1 MANILPINIS
11 SLASPSLV
19 SGAKNQ
25 LTSQAK
31 GKGKQTILTKK
42 DELQNKLQKLKER
55 PAIVNKEY
63 DRLISNVQN
72 DSSLSNEEKNQKI
85 NILQQKRS
93 EELKLINEDITK
105 TQQDIS
111 NETVDPLKSAK
122 QKKKKSDIDV
132 NKNILSSKKG
142 LVLSNLA
149 RNSQVAKK
157 IAPLLISRITNLL
170 VNVAV
175 QNTRLQELVD
185 TTNEIIDAA
194 DTPEKIQQAIVAR
207 NNALKIID
215 DQERKLNILRILI
228 TILRIVIVICV
239 IAIIVLTIIYSI
251 PPPGGL
257 GPVMPPPIKRIVKR
271 LKKIVETLALALPI
285 ISSILVQSLAELE
298 DFRQQL
304 RDVNDLLENKLES
317 NTDINNNN
325 VGDVRGNIQPG
336 ILPETY
342 KGFKFAIRE
351 ESGPNSKVVRG
362 YKRHYAVAIDT
373 NNVEVLKSELSFTL
387 DPNDLIDQ
395 LKLIID
401 RENLIA

>member
-1 MANILPINIS
+1 MANILPNNIS
-11 SLASPSLV
+11 SLVTPSLI

-25 LTSQAK
+25 LVSQAK
-31 GKGKQTILTKK
+31 DKGKQTILTKK
-42 DELQNKLQKLKER
+42 DELQNRLQKLKER
-55 PAIVNKEY
+55 PATINKEY
-63 DRLISNVQN
+63 DNLAINIQN
-72 DSSLSNEEKNQKI
+72 DPTLSNEEKNQKI
-85 NILQQKRS
+85 DNLQKRRS
-93 EELKLINEDITK
+93 EELKLINEDIAK
-105 TQQDIS
+105 VQQDIS
-111 NETVDPLKSAK
+111 NETVDPLKAAK
-122 QKKKKSDIDV
+122 LKKKKSDATV
-132 NKNILSSKKG
+132 SKNILSSKKG
-142 LVLSNLA
+142 LVRSNLF
-149 RNSQVAKK
+149 RNSQIAKK

-170 VNVAV
+170 VNIAV

-228 TILRIVIVICV
+228 TILRIVIIICV
-239 IAIIVLTIIYSI
+239 IAIIVLTIVHIIPPLGPPI
-251 PPPGGL
+251 PPP
-257 GPVMPPPIKRIVKR
+257 IRKIIKR
-271 LKKIVETLALALPI
+271 LKKIIETLALALPI
-285 ISSILVQSLAELE
+285 ISSILNQSLVELE

-304 RDVNDLLENKLES
+304 RDVNDLLEDKLAS
-317 NTDINNNN
+317 NTDINSDN
-325 VGDVRGNIQPG
+325 VGDVRGNIRPG
-336 ILPETY
+336 TLPETY

-362 YKRHYAVAIDT
+362 YKRHYAVAIDS

>member
-1 MANILPINIS
+1 MANILPVNIS

-25 LTSQAK
+25 LSSQSK
-31 GKGKQTILTKK
+31 DKVKQTILTKK
-42 DELQNKLQKLKER
+42 DELQTKLQDLKNR
-55 PAIVNKEY
+55 PNNVNKEY
-63 DRLISNVQN
+63 DRLISNIQS
-72 DSSLSNEEKNQKI
+72 DPSLSNEEKNQKI
-85 NILQQKRS
+85 NNLQQKRS
-93 EELKLINEDITK
+93 DELKLINEDIAK
-105 TQQDIS
+105 TQQDIT
-111 NETVDPLKSAK
+111 NETVDPLKAAK
-122 QKKKKSDIDV
+122 LKKKKSDIAV

-142 LVLSNLA
+142 LVRSNLI

-157 IAPLLISRITNLL
+157 LGPLLVSRITNLL
-170 VNVAV
+170 VNIAV
-175 QNTRLQELVD
+175 QNSRLQELVD

-194 DTPEKIQQAIVAR
+194 DTPEKIQQAIIAR

-215 DQERKLNILRILI
+215 DQERKLNILRMLI

-239 IAIIVLTIIYSI
+239 ITIIILTIIYSI

-257 GPVMPPPIKRIVKR
+257 GPVQPPPIKKIIKR
-271 LKKIVETLALALPI
+271 LKKIIEILSLSLPI
-285 ISSILVQSLAELE
+285 ISSILAQSLAELE

-317 NTDINNNN
+317 NTDINSNN
-325 VGDVRGNIQPG
+325 VGNVRGNIQPG
-336 ILPETY
+336 TLPETY

>member
-1 MANILPINIS
+1 MANILPNNIS
-11 SLASPSLV
+11 SLVSPSLI

-31 GKGKQTILTKK
+31 DKGKQTILTKK
-42 DELQNKLQKLKER
+42 DELQNRLQKLKER

-85 NILQQKRS
+85 NTLQQKRS

-122 QKKKKSDIDV
+122 QKKKKSDIAV

-142 LVLSNLA
+142 LVQSNLA

-215 DQERKLNILRILI
+215 DQEKKLNILRILI

-239 IAIIVLTIIYSI
+239 IIIIVLTIIYAI

-257 GPVMPPPIKRIVKR
+257 GPVMPPLTKKRIKK

-317 NTDINNNN
+317 NTDINSNN
-325 VGDVRGNIQPG
+325 VGDVRGNIRPG
-336 ILPETY
+336 TLPETY

>member
-1 MANILPINIS
+1 MANILPTNIS
-11 SLASPSLV
+11 SLASSSLI

-25 LTSQAK
+25 LSSQTK
-31 GKGKQTILTKK
+31 DKVKQTVLTKK
-42 DELQNKLQKLKER
+42 DELQTKLQDLKNR
-55 PAIVNKEY
+55 PNSVNKEY
-63 DRLISNVQN
+63 DKLISNVQN

-85 NILQQKRS
+85 NNLQQKRS

-105 TQQDIS
+105 TEQDIS
-111 NETVDPLKSAK
+111 NENSDPLKSAK
-122 QKKKKSDIDV
+122 KKKKKSDNIID
-132 NKNILSSKKG
+132 KNILSSKKG
-142 LVLSNLA
+142 AVRANLA
-149 RNSQVAKK
+149 RNAQITKTLGP
-157 IAPLLISRITNLL
+157 ILLSRITNLL

-185 TTNEIIDAA
+185 KTNELIDSA
-194 DTPEKIQQAIVAR
+194 DTPEKIQQAIIAR

-215 DQERKLNILRILI
+215 DQEKKLNILRILI

-257 GPVMPPPIKRIVKR
+257 GPVMPSPIKRIVKR

>member
-25 LTSQAK
+25 LASQTK
-31 GKGKQTILTKK
+31 NKGKQTVLTKK
-42 DELQNKLQKLKER
+42 DELQNRLQDLKNR
-55 PAIVNKEY
+55 PNDVNKEY
-63 DRLISNVQN
+63 DKLINNIQN
-72 DSSLSNEEKNQKI
+72 DPTLSNEEKNQKI
-85 NILQQKRS
+85 NNLQKRRS
-93 EELKLINEDITK
+93 EELKLINEDIAK
-105 TQQDIS
+105 TQQDIT
-111 NETVDPLKSAK
+111 NETVDPLKAAK
-122 QKKKKSDIDV
+122 LKKKKSDAIV

-185 TTNEIIDAA
+185 TTNEIIDSA
-194 DTPEKIQQAIVAR
+194 DTPENIQQAIVAR
-207 NNALKIID
+207 NNALKIIN
-215 DQERKLNILRILI
+215 DQEKKLNILRILI

-325 VGDVRGNIQPG
+325 VNDIRGNIQPG
-336 ILPETY
+336 TLPETY

>member
-1 MANILPINIS
+1 MANILPNNIS
-11 SLASPSLV
+11 SLITPSLI

-31 GKGKQTILTKK
+31 DKGKQTILTKK
-42 DELQNKLQKLKER
+42 DELQNRLQKLKER
-55 PAIVNKEY
+55 PDIVNKEY
-63 DRLISNVQN
+63 DNLAINIQN
-72 DSSLSNEEKNQKI
+72 DPTLSNEEKNQKI
-85 NILQQKRS
+85 DNLQKRRS

-105 TQQDIS
+105 VQQDIS
-111 NETVDPLKSAK
+111 NETVDPLKAAK
-122 QKKKKSDIDV
+122 LKKKKSDAV
-132 NKNILSSKKG
+132 VSRNILSSKTG
-142 LVLSNLA
+142 LVRSNLA
-149 RNSQVAKK
+149 RNSQIAKK
-157 IAPLLISRITNLL
+157 IAPLLLSRITNLL
-170 VNVAV
+170 VNIAV

-285 ISSILVQSLAELE
+285 IASILEQSLAELE

-304 RDVNDLLENKLES
+304 RNVNDLLENKLES
-317 NTDINNNN
+317 NTDINSNNI
-325 VGDVRGNIQPG
+325 GDVRGNIRPG
-336 ILPETY
+336 TLPETY

-362 YKRHYAVAIDT
+362 YKRNYAVAIDT